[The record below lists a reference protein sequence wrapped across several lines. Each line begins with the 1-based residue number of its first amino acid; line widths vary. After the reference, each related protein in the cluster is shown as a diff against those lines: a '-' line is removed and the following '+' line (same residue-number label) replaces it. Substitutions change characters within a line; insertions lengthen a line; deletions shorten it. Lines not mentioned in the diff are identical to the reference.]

1 VVRGDVRRPH
11 ASAAREL
18 PAPGLIALDG
28 RTGSSNP
35 YVFAFELAAG
45 AVDLHGRPQA
55 VLDLTVA
62 LTYVDVAS
70 TPGPI
75 AAFADLQKVVVFRG
89 S

>member
-1 VVRGDVRRPH
+1 
-11 ASAAREL
+11 L